1 MADVVTFAENIWEL
15 LTIYWR
21 HCKEKNKLESEILW
35 IALNCRQTSNI
46 RRTESQ
52 NLSFSSR
59 LAVVFAPGVMS
70 RISM

>member
-21 HCKEKNKLESEILW
+21 HCKEKNKLESEIPW

-46 RRTESQ
+46 RRTES
-52 NLSFSSR
+52 
-59 LAVVFAPGVMS
+59 
-70 RISM
+70 